1 MVTPT
6 PVGGLNQVSTTA
18 RTPAGPAQAGKVDA
32 GAVQAEN
39 LETLNQ
45 ASAVSTKDKAVD
57 DLSETRSAMDGVLK
71 RLRAELDNRKNRMF
85 DPVLMQAASGFLKP
99 TKSGSFGESLGY
111 AAEGAGIASER
122 EQVRQ
127 AENIKLESELAEK
140 EMAFRRQ
147 LMGDKFNQRFSQQAG
162 APVSTSNAA
171 AQVST
176 APVLGAGTQVAQVA
190 SLSPSQ
196 RILQGNAQGR
206 EVTLNDI
213 NDAISQGLDKDFIIR
228 LENRFKFQQQEKE
241 IALKAE
247 ANQQAAKS
255 ERVKFTPQGADK
267 DFVVEVPRDL
277 YDAYRVE
284 LLKYN
289 KQRTPENTKA
299 YFEFLRDNGLLTQSQ
314 LPKEP
319 SAPITNAPSA
329 VDTAVAQASK
339 IKRSEEAIKADEEL
353 RKDFRLSE
361 KTSQERVIA
370 ADQIYGLAYSKDT
383 GRVFELFTKPTIRN
397 IIATAIQGQGGVRT
411 PFGSVEIA
419 NIKKAMQL
427 ARATPQEMDAAQT
440 LLRSTTMLNMQDTI
454 SLMQKQGAITEGER
468 ALISQ
473 LNPNVFEDTRN
484 SAMAKAQL
492 VKARAEYDKDIAD
505 AYFKW
510 KDKNLDGFVDDFK
523 RSSQFKS
530 RYDDYNKYTSDL
542 AKKYFPNIAPAPST
556 RRSAG
561 PLESQIR

>member
-18 RTPAGPAQAGKVDA
+18 RNPAGPAQAGKVDA
-32 GAVQAEN
+32 GVVQAEN
-39 LETLNQ
+39 LETLNE

-140 EMAFRRQ
+140 EMAFRQQ
-147 LMGDKFNQRFSQQAG
+147 LMGDRFLQRFGPQTG

-176 APVLGAGTQVAQVA
+176 APVLGEGTPVAQ
-190 SLSPSQ
+190 LSASQ
-196 RILQGNAQGR
+196 RILQNQPQERLATEDDLREAQKTGNKNIITFVENKLKRQQLDR
-206 EVTLNDI
+206 EL
-213 NDAISQGLDKDFIIR
+213 S
-228 LENRFKFQQQEKE
+228 
-241 IALKAE
+241 LKAE
-247 ANQQAAKS
+247 ANQQTAKS
-255 ERVKFTPQGADK
+255 ERVKFTPQGAPET
-267 DFVVEVPRDL
+267 FVVEAPRDV
-277 YDAYRVE
+277 YD
-284 LLKYN
+284 KYIEAL
-289 KQRTPENTKA
+289 RTRNRTKDNVP
-299 YFEFLRDNGLLTQSQ
+299 YFEFLRDNGLLMQSQ

-329 VDTAVAQASK
+329 IQTEIQKAGGVRRV
-339 IKRSEEAIKADEEL
+339 EEAIKADEKLKEEIG
-353 RKDFRLSE
+353 LSE

-370 ADQIYGLAYSKDT
+370 ADQIYGLASSKDT
-383 GRVFELFTKPTIRN
+383 GRVFEFFTKPTIRN

-411 PFGSVEIA
+411 PLGSVEIA

-484 SAMAKAQL
+484 SAMAKSQL

-505 AYFKW
+505 AYYKW
-510 KDKNLDGFVDDFK
+510 KDKNPDGFVNDFK
-523 RSSQFKS
+523 QSSQFKS
-530 RYDDYNKYTSDL
+530 RYNDYNKYTSDL
-542 AKKYFPNIAPAPST
+542 AKKYFPNISPAPST

-561 PLESQIR
+561 PLESQIN

>member
-1 MVTPT
+1 MATPT

-32 GAVQAEN
+32 GVVQAEN
-39 LETLNQ
+39 LETLNE

-85 DPVLMQAASGFLKP
+85 DPVLMQAAAGFLKP

-122 EQVRQ
+122 DQVRQ
-127 AENIKLESELAEK
+127 AENLKLESELAEK

-147 LMGDKFNQRFSQQAG
+147 LMGDKFMRRFSPQAG
-162 APVSTSNAA
+162 APVSTSDAA
-171 AQVST
+171 AKVSA
-176 APVLGAGTQVAQVA
+176 APVLGASTPVAQVA
-190 SLSPSQ
+190 QLSPSQ

-213 NDAISQGLDKDFIIR
+213 NEAISQGLDKDFITR

-241 IALKAE
+241 LALKAE
-247 ANQQAAKS
+247 TNEQAARS
-255 ERVKFTPQGADK
+255 ERVKFTPQGAPET
-267 DFVVEVPRDL
+267 FVVEAPRDV
-277 YDAYRVE
+277 YD
-284 LLKYN
+284 KYIEAL
-289 KQRTPENTKA
+289 RTRNRTKDNVP
-299 YFEFLRDNGLLTQSQ
+299 YFEFLRDNGLLMQSQ

-329 VDTAVAQASK
+329 IQTEIQKAGG
-339 IKRSEEAIKADEEL
+339 IKRTEEQIKADEEL
-353 RKDFRLSE
+353 RKEIKLSE

-383 GRVFELFTKPTIRN
+383 GRVFELFTRPTVRN
-397 IIATAIQGQGGVRT
+397 VIATAIQGQGGVRT

-427 ARATPQEMDAAQT
+427 AGAKPLELDAAQT

-473 LNPNVFEDTRN
+473 LNPNIFEDTRN
-484 SAMAKAQL
+484 SAMAKSQL

-505 AYFKW
+505 ALFKW
-510 KDKNLDGFVDDFK
+510 KGKNPDGFVDEFK
-523 RSSQFKS
+523 QSKEFKS